1 MRMVFLQFKNVSSH
15 RETVSILMLWN
26 SSCKSGSLM
35 FCIVK
40 FRIHS
45 AVLVR
50 THQSNT
56 NIHLNVSL
64 LLPLFRHLLRS
75 WKPHHHPHL
84 QPQLLWSQPCLR
96 PSPSPPPPR
105 PPGQLGRSTTTQRR
119 TPSPTS
125 VPPTSSW
132 TCLRSPPGPAPG
144 PSNRSLHQRALPST
158 LPPSPKS
165 SSSRHRYPPAACQL
179 R

>member
-1 MRMVFLQFKNVSSH
+1 
-15 RETVSILMLWN
+15 
-26 SSCKSGSLM
+26 M

-96 PSPSPPPPR
+96 PSPPRPR
-105 PPGQLGRSTTTQRR
+105 PPGQLGHSTTTQRR